1 MPWLRKYSEQ
11 GLSCAGPCHDM
22 VWVRAAGSS
31 WRRRSTTYIFTI
43 TEKASTR
50 AFSWLKGDKVDNT
63 WSKTLV
69 TLMYFRNYISKAD
82 RGCVNRR

>member
-1 MPWLRKYSEQ
+1 MRWSVSWHGLGQGCWLELETEVHK
-11 GLSCAGPCHDM
+11 
-22 VWVRAAGSS
+22 V
-31 WRRRSTTYIFTI
+31 FTI
-43 TEKASTR
+43 TEKAPTR

-69 TLMYFRNYISKAD
+69 TLMYFRNDISKAD